1 MLRFS
6 AGPGRVFSSIHSFS
20 PRSRLPSSMA
30 MNIVSGGGA
39 GGSGRYRL
47 LDNHVLRANQGIAA
61 NFATEVSRKANE
73 SENVHEQKG
82 AGRKGMSLVERI
94 FHPKAA
100 EAASQDY
107 NRWAVVAPAFMSH
120 VCIGSPWAWSVLSG
134 PLSRNI
140 GVVASS
146 PSDWSMFEC
155 TLPLGIVFAFQG
167 ISAAFLG
174 SWAMRLGPRAAMS
187 ISSLCFGG
195 GLVLG
200 GLGVHLESLPL
211 LYAGYGVLGGAG
223 VGLAYTPPVQT
234 LISWFPDKTGL
245 ASGLTIAG
253 FGSGALVFTSLVN
266 QLMDYFYKA
275 PTCLT
280 GDVMTQLVDGKLIS
294 TLGEKSVEVVRVTAG
309 ELASLPY
316 EGLTEGLYA
325 VGTGSTGVAESLAV
339 SGALY
344 TAIMLACSFTIRTP
358 PPGYKPDG
366 WEPPPPKVTSD
377 GDAIGGLETKSMTPN
392 NALRTPQFYLLGTH
406 FFCLATGGMGLMSVA
421 KPMLGDLF
429 SSVLPGIV
437 TAAFASQYVQIM
449 AVGNLGGRVGW
460 AAISDSIGRRNTF
473 NMFTTGSLLLYAGL
487 PFIVHSV
494 VDTGSSLMLYG
505 FIGATATAISFMGGT
520 FSILPAYESDLF
532 GSKYVGPIHGR
543 MLLFSTASALVG
555 PSIILKLTSAAES
568 NAIQGLLAKVVHNC
582 NHEVLLY
589 GAFQCKM
596 MV

>member
-1 MLRFS
+1 
-6 AGPGRVFSSIHSFS
+6 
-20 PRSRLPSSMA
+20 MA
-30 MNIVSGGGA
+30 MKIVNGGDT

-47 LDNHVLRANQGIAA
+47 LKDPLLRVNQQIVAP
-61 NFATEVSRKANE
+61 FATEVSRKANE
-73 SENVHEQKG
+73 DENVHEQKG
-82 AGRKGMSLVERI
+82 GGRKGMSLVERI
-94 FHPKAA
+94 FYPRAA

-107 NRWAVVAPAFMSH
+107 NRWAVVAPAFLSH
-120 VCIGSPWAWSVLSG
+120 MCIGSPWAWSVMSG
-134 PLSRNI
+134 PLARNI

-146 PSDWSMFEC
+146 PNDWSMFEC
-155 TLPLGIVFAFQG
+155 TLPLSIVFAFQG
-167 ISAAFLG
+167 IAAAFLG
-174 SWAMRLGPRAAMS
+174 SWVMRLGPRASMS

-195 GLVLG
+195 GLMLG

-211 LYAGYGVLGGAG
+211 LYAGYGVLGGTG

-253 FGSGALVFTSLVN
+253 FGSGALIFTSLAN
-266 QLMDYFYKA
+266 QLMAYFYKA

-294 TLGEKSVEVVRVTAG
+294 TLGEKSIEAVRVTAG

-316 EGLTEGLYA
+316 EGLSEGLYV

-339 SGALY
+339 SGAIY
-344 TAIMLACSFTIRTP
+344 TAIMLACAFTIRTP
-358 PPGYKPDG
+358 APGYKPAG
-366 WEPPPPKVTSD
+366 WEPPLSKVSN
-377 GDAIGGLETKSMTPN
+377 GDNAIGGLEQKNITPN
-392 NALRTPQFYLLGTH
+392 NVLRTPQFYLLGTT
-406 FFCLATGGMGLMSVA
+406 FFCIATGGMGLMSVA
-421 KPMLGDLF
+421 KPMLGDIF
-429 SSVLPGIV
+429 SNVLPAIV
-437 TAAFASQYVQIM
+437 TGAFASQYVQIM
-449 AVGNLGGRVGW
+449 AAGNLGGRVGW
-460 AAISDSIGRRNTF
+460 AAISDAIGRRKTF
-473 NMFTTGSLLLYAGL
+473 NMFTTGSLLLYLGI
-487 PFIVHSV
+487 PFIVHHV

-568 NAIQGLLAKVVHNC
+568 NAIQGLLTKVRYSFN
-582 NHEVLLY
+582 
-589 GAFQCKM
+589 K
-596 MV
+596 